1 MKKQMSGFTLIELLI
16 TIAIMG
22 IMATI
27 AFSGMS
33 NFVAN
38 TRTLNRAEQIANL
51 FRFAKSESVRLGVPV
66 VVCGVK
72 IRSDGRPSGDCDSK
86 EINSGLFAYADK
98 DRNGDY
104 DSSKDMALRTISING
119 NTTKKATMV
128 NITPAA
134 YEISLTTT
142 GSSITASKDVPSE
155 FVFMPNAALGVKP
168 QAKSMANLKL
178 NSLYIRI
185 QVADAEAKNKS
196 SKRMV
201 VMSPTGVITVCNKP
215 DTSLPT
221 ALCTPA

>member
-98 DRNGDY
+98 DRNGKY
-104 DSSKDMALRTISING
+104 EASKDMELRTISING

-134 YEISLTTT
+134 YEISLT
-142 GSSITASKDVPSE
+142 GANVTASKDVPSE

-168 QAKSMANLKL
+168 KGDSMSDLKL

-196 SKRMV
+196 GKRMV

-215 DTSLPT
+215 DTSLPA

>member
-72 IRSDGRPSGDCDSK
+72 IRSDGRPSGNCDSK

-98 DRNGDY
+98 DRNGKY
-104 DSSKDMALRTISING
+104 EANKDMELRTINING
-119 NTTKKATMV
+119 NVSKDKPAKVT
-128 NITPAA
+128 ITPAA
-134 YEISLTTT
+134 YEISLT
-142 GSSITASKDVPSE
+142 GANVTASKDVPSE

-168 QAKSMANLKL
+168 KGDSMSDLKL

-196 SKRMV
+196 GKRMV